1 MLDDEPDIHV
11 VAEAA
16 DGADLLSATAQ
27 VRPHVVLLDVE
38 MPGHVPSYAIPRLLR
53 VRPQPKLIVV
63 SMHDDPRLVQEMIK
77 LGVRGYLHKAVA
89 RHDLLMAIRS
99 VHRSRHGVTVLLSK
113 ALSWNMP
120 PDSPTGVL
128 TEREQEVLSLVA
140 LALSNR
146 QIAAQLSI
154 TEGTVKR
161 HLRNVFGKLGAVSRI
176 DAVNKASKLPIAL
189 SGSTPLLPSPGETLS
204 EPPPIQPASGET
216 PSDAA
221 PPSRAT
227 AWTQSHDRRSHA
239 SAPPPRARPAP
250 DAYDFLRHA
259 DCAGRGLPRRPDRR

>member
-1 MLDDEPDIHV
+1 MLDDEPDIQV

-27 VRPHVVLLDVE
+27 VRPHIVLLDVE
-38 MPGHVPSYAIPRLLR
+38 MPGHVPSHAIPRLLR

-63 SMHDDPRLVQEMIK
+63 SMHDDPQLVHEMIR

-89 RHDLLMAIRS
+89 RHDLLMAIRG
-99 VHRSRHGVTVLLSK
+99 VHRSRQGVTVLLSK
-113 ALSWNMP
+113 ALSWNKP
-120 PDSPTGVL
+120 SDPAVGVL

-176 DAVNKASKLPIAL
+176 DAVNKASKLPMTL
-189 SGSTPLLPSPGETLS
+189 SGSRTTLPSPGEL
-204 EPPPIQPASGET
+204 PPGPTRTQPASGKTLSE
-216 PSDAA
+216 AA
-221 PPSRAT
+221 PPHRVT
-227 AWTQSHDRRSHA
+227 AWTQSHDRRFHA
-239 SAPPPRARPAP
+239 SAPPQRARSAP
-250 DAYDFLRHA
+250 DAHDFLRHA
-259 DCAGRGLPRRPDRR
+259 DCAGRGLPHRPDRR